1 MPSKE
6 TRVNLHSITQ
16 REREILNLIAEGYT
30 SGEIADDLNISLRT
44 VEKYL
49 YNLRKKTNLHD
60 TSSLLDYAFKKKV
73 IDIYE
78 ILQSYFQKRALK
90 QMKNNRPLAK
100 AQIFHI
106 R

>member
-6 TRVNLHSITQ
+6 PGVNLHFITQ
-16 REREILNLIAEGYT
+16 REREILNMIAEGYKST
-30 SGEIADDLNISLRT
+30 EIADDLNISVRT

-60 TSSLLDYAFKKKV
+60 TSSLLEYAFEKKV

-78 ILQSYFQKRALK
+78 ILESYFQKR
-90 QMKNNRPLAK
+90 
-100 AQIFHI
+100 
-106 R
+106 

>member
-6 TRVNLHSITQ
+6 ARVNLQFFTQ
-16 REREILNLIAEGYT
+16 REREILNLVAEGYK
-30 SGEIADDLNISLRT
+30 SEEIADDLNISVKT

-60 TSSLLDYAFKKKV
+60 TSSLLDYAFEKKV

-78 ILQSYFQKRALK
+78 ILESYFQKRTLK
-90 QMKNNRPLAK
+90 QMKDNQELASL
-100 AQIFHI
+100 
-106 R
+106 